1 VESELLSVALAEEL
15 QQYGEYQ
22 LMDTKPKPKAMPQRV
37 TLEVNKE
44 VEKSTEAQVQP
55 EVITIEDLDS
65 GEQAMHSTGLEDA
78 PAQEM
83 DEKMYSAIIQASY
96 KKRNKG
102 KKKILPLV

>member
-44 VEKSTEAQVQP
+44 VEKSTEAQCSQ
-55 EVITIEDLDS
+55 
-65 GEQAMHSTGLEDA
+65 
-78 PAQEM
+78 
-83 DEKMYSAIIQASY
+83 
-96 KKRNKG
+96 R
-102 KKKILPLV
+102 